1 MLKKIGYLNL
11 FFILFMPFLMYQWI
25 DFVNLSV
32 FDWVVIVLYGILVIV
47 FIVRIVITVIGSKGN

>member
-11 FFILFMPFLMYQWI
+11 FFVVFLPFLMYQWI
-25 DFVNLSV
+25 DFKNLNV

-47 FIVRIVITVIGSKGN
+47 FIVRIVITVIESKGN

>member
-11 FFILFMPFLMYQWI
+11 FFILFMSFLMYQWI
-25 DFVNLSV
+25 DFKNLNA

-47 FIVRIVITVIGSKGN
+47 FIVRVVITVIGSRES